1 MVKAKKGAESMN
13 SKLQLVVKSG
23 KYTLGYKT
31 VLKTLRSGKS
41 KMILICNNAPP
52 LRKSEIEYYSML
64 AKCHVVHYEGNNVE
78 LGRAC
83 GHLYR
88 VSCMCIVD
96 PGDSDILS
104 VTEQGA

>member
-83 GHLYR
+83 GRLYR

-96 PGDSDILS
+96 PGDSDILKS
-104 VTEQGA
+104 VEQ